1 MRILIATPLFPPD
14 TAPAAVYA
22 KELAARLSGLH
33 EVSVVAYSYIPEQV
47 PGAQIHAVSKRQ
59 PVPIRITAFMAAL
72 FQKARHADILYVLN
86 GSSAELPAALVSR
99 LTGTPLVLG
108 ISDAAAHEHAQHSSL
123 HAMIERLARI
133 QARSIISEMP
143 VPRPEILPLEQKDGA
158 AFSRYEASWEA
169 HLATLVSA
177 CTYEKK

>member
-72 FQKARHADILYVLN
+72 FQKARHADILF
-86 GSSAELPAALVSR
+86 PDSR
-99 LTGTPLVLG
+99 
-108 ISDAAAHEHAQHSSL
+108 ERRWSL
-123 HAMIERLARI
+123 A
-133 QARSIISEMP
+133 
-143 VPRPEILPLEQKDGA
+143 
-158 AFSRYEASWEA
+158 
-169 HLATLVSA
+169 LATQRHTNTRSTVP
-177 CTYEKK
+177 CTQ